1 MAADWPPAELVQS
14 LTYRE
19 TYTPADV
26 PAAEPGRP
34 LRSLTDHAP
43 GPLRTAA
50 GAGWAL
56 VSLVTAGAVG
66 TVVVALLVRVLGV
79 LA

>member
-1 MAADWPPAELVQS
+1 MSAEWPPAELVQS

-19 TYTPADV
+19 SYAPAVV
-26 PAAEPGRP
+26 PPVQSTRA
-34 LRSLTDHAP
+34 LRSLTGSAP

-66 TVVVALLVRVLGV
+66 TVVVVLLARVLGV
-79 LA
+79 LT